1 MTFSTFDI
9 IFFIVSSII
18 VLIAFY
24 RGIVKEFFSL
34 INWILSFA
42 VSYLL
47 SPFLC
52 DLLVNYFESKL
63 VLNISVR
70 IGLFLLTFVIF
81 LFSTIRL
88 AYDLT
93 DSMNIYLNRILGIIL
108 GAVKSLVLFG
118 AVYSL
123 YNCFFDYAL
132 GQKIVAKNKYRL
144 PSWYINSYSSGVVSK
159 TGEFIDPVV
168 RGFFSMAKKNVND
181 FIKIDEVVKPKIE
194 NDIISKYSDE
204 IESDIVIKKPVDDE
218 NNKNKIGKPIPK
230 KPNDVGYDK
239 KDIEKMQQLIEIIN
253 N

>member
-1 MTFSTFDI
+1 MTFTTFDF
-9 IFFIVSSII
+9 IFFIVTTII

-52 DLLVNYFESKL
+52 DLLANYFDSKL

-70 IGLFLLTFVIF
+70 LGLFLLSFVIF

-93 DSMNIYLNRILGIIL
+93 DSMNIYLNRILGIFL
-108 GAVKSLVLFG
+108 GAVKSLILFG

-144 PSWYINSYSSGVVSK
+144 PSWYINSYSSGIVSK
-159 TGEFIDPVV
+159 TGELVDPVV
-168 RGFFSMAKKNVND
+168 RGFFSLAKKNVDD

-194 NDIISKYSDE
+194 NDLISKYADE

-218 NNKNKIGKPIPK
+218 NNKNKIVKPAPK
-230 KPNDVGYDK
+230 KPNDVGYEK
-239 KDIEKMQQLIEIIN
+239 KDIEKMQKLIEIIN